1 MVTIDEEKHDCRQSV
16 ELQIKSNNII
26 CYLNAPISPES
37 NEEEI
42 FTGNSII
49 RWRGGSHKPRLQS
62 G

>member
-1 MVTIDEEKHDCRQSV
+1 M

-26 CYLNAPISPES
+26 GYLNAPISPES

-49 RWRGGSHKPRLQS
+49 RWRGGSDKPPTFTIGLKLAKHNLQV
-62 G
+62 